1 VKLGRAAPMG
11 ASETAPR
18 CPVLGSDCFC
28 GEPEDAAALLLA
40 RATSGA
46 GGYGC
51 FCNVHVIVSALDDRR
66 LRHSLDEAWMLFPDG
81 APVAWMQR
89 RSGTRQAS
97 RIAGPD
103 LMPRLIE
110 LGRPLGLRHYLLG
123 STDEVLGRLRQR
135 IERDFSAI
143 VAGSA
148 SPTIADPHA
157 EASGLVETIRASEPD
172 VVWCALGAPKQEL
185 WMQANAPRLAPAL
198 LLGVG
203 AAFDFLA
210 GTKPRAPAFLQDHGL
225 EWLHRLASEPRRLT
239 GRYLRTNTEFVV
251 RAALEL
257 ARSPL
262 R

>member
-1 VKLGRAAPMG
+1 MG
-11 ASETAPR
+11 VSVATPR
-18 CPVLGSDCFC
+18 CPVLGSDCYC
-28 GEPEDAAALLLA
+28 GEPEDAAALVLA
-40 RATSGA
+40 RAVSGA

-51 FCNVHVIVSALDDRR
+51 FCNVHVVVSALHDRQ
-66 LRHSLDEAWMLFPDG
+66 LRDSLGDAWMLFPDG

-89 RSGTRQAS
+89 RSGNDGAC

-103 LMPRLIE
+103 TMPRVIE
-110 LGRPLGLRHYLLG
+110 GGRPLGLRHFLLG
-123 STDEVLGRLRQR
+123 ATDEVLGRLRGR
-135 IERDFSAI
+135 IERELHGT
-143 VAGSA
+143 VAGCA
-148 SPTIADPHA
+148 SPTIVDPRADMSEFVDA
-157 EASGLVETIRASEPD
+157 IRDTEPD
-172 VVWCALGAPKQEL
+172 IVWCALGAPKQEL

-210 GTKPRAPAFLQDHGL
+210 GTKPRAPRSMQRLGL

>member
-1 VKLGRAAPMG
+1 MKVGTAAPMG
-11 ASETAPR
+11 ASVAAPR
-18 CPVLGSDCFC
+18 CAVLGSDCFC
-28 GEPEDAAALLLA
+28 GEPEDAAALVLA
-40 RATSGA
+40 RTWSRA
-46 GGYGC
+46 GGYAC
-51 FCNVHVIVSALDDRR
+51 FCNVHVIVSALHDRR
-66 LRHSLDEAWMLFPDG
+66 LRDSLSGAWMLFPDG

-89 RSGTRQAS
+89 RSGNEQAR

-103 LMPRLIE
+103 TMPRVIE

-123 STDEVLGRLRQR
+123 ATDEVLSRLRAR
-135 IERDFSAI
+135 IERELSGTI
-143 VAGSA
+143 AGSA
-148 SPTIADPHA
+148 SPTIADPRA
-157 EASGLVETIRASEPD
+157 EAGELVEAIRETEAD

-210 GTKPRAPAFLQDHGL
+210 GTKPRAPTYVQQLGL

-257 ARSPL
+257 ARSPH

>member
-1 VKLGRAAPMG
+1 MKVGRAAPMG
-11 ASETAPR
+11 VSVAAPR

-40 RATSGA
+40 RARSRA
-46 GGYGC
+46 GGYAC
-51 FCNVHVIVSALDDRR
+51 FCNVHVVVSALHDPR
-66 LRHSLDEAWMLFPDG
+66 LRDSLSDAWMLFPDG
-81 APVAWMQR
+81 APVAWLQR
-89 RSGTRQAS
+89 RSGNAQAC

-103 LMPRLIE
+103 TMPRVIA

-123 STDEVLGRLRQR
+123 ATDDVLGRLRGR
-135 IERDFSAI
+135 IEEELSGR
-143 VAGSA
+143 VVGCA
-148 SPTIADPHA
+148 SPRIADPSA
-157 EASGLVETIRASEPD
+157 DAGELVETIRKTEPD
-172 VVWCALGAPKQEL
+172 IVWCALGAPKQEL
-185 WMQANAPRLAPAL
+185 WMQANAPRLVPAL

-210 GTKPRAPAFLQDHGL
+210 GTKRRAPDYVQRLGL

-239 GRYLRTNTEFVV
+239 GRYLRTNTEFVL

-257 ARSPL
+257 TRSPL